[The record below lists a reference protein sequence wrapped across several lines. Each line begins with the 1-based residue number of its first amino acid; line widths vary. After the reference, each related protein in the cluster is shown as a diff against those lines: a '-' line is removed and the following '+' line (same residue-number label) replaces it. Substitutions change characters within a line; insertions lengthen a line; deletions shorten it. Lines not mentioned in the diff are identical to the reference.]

1 MYFLLALVSLL
12 KTFTPYLRKHIL
24 DSIEEHEYMFIN
36 TFFIVLFVLLYF
48 IYKIIYHDD
57 MIDKLTNNIYNL
69 TFLQVIFFMLIA
81 FITVV
86 SSMVLVNLDKNYNTP
101 LINSMLSKGIA
112 AVMLLFV
119 ATMIYKE
126 KYNLKQVFGIILTVI
141 GLILINCKK

>member
-1 MYFLLALVSLL
+1 MYFLLTLVSLL

-36 TFFIVLFVLLYF
+36 TFFIALFVFLYF

-57 MIDKLTNNIYNL
+57 MLDKLTNNIYNL

-81 FITVV
+81 FITVL

-126 KYNLKQVFGIILTVI
+126 KYNLQQVFGIILTVI

>member
-1 MYFLLALVSLL
+1 MYFLLTLVSLL

-36 TFFIVLFVLLYF
+36 TFFIVLFVFLYF
-48 IYKIIYHDD
+48 IYKIIYHDG
-57 MIDKLTNNIYNL
+57 MLDKLTNNIYNL

-112 AVMLLFV
+112 AVMLLIV
-119 ATMIYKE
+119 ATIIYKE
-126 KYNLKQVFGIILTVI
+126 KYNLKQVFGIFLTVI

>member
-57 MIDKLTNNIYNL
+57 MLDKLTNNIYNL

-112 AVMLLFV
+112 AVMLLIV
-119 ATMIYKE
+119 ATIIYKE